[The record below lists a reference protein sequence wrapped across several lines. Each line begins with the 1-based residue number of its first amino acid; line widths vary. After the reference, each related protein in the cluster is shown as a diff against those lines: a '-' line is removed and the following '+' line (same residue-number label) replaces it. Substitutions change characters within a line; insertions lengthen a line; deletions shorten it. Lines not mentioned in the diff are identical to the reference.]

1 MTPSGRRV
9 VVALVLMAAAAVF
22 ASSENG
28 RGGRG
33 QDDRVAAPPPVA
45 PTVPTTA
52 ATTTSSTTTTTL
64 PPTYPLTGRA
74 APDGAATRRAVVTL
88 KIDNAAAARPQ
99 TGLEHADVVYEELTE
114 GITRLVALF
123 HSTDAEVAGPVRS
136 VRPAD
141 ADLVTPFGGVLAF
154 SGGSPAA
161 VAVAASSPLTLVT
174 EGDTQAMYRRP
185 GRPAP
190 YNLYTSTAVLR
201 SRGPGDGPGPP
212 PLAPFLAP
220 GAPFAPAGSE
230 PVGSISLVP
239 APFITAAYTWNGD
252 DGTWR
257 RTTDG
262 APHRLE
268 GEIQVAPTNV
278 VVQFLP
284 YLTFEADAAVQYPQ
298 VVGSGDVWV
307 FSAGTV
313 VRGKWSKPSAGEP
326 TTYTHDDG
334 RSIALTPGQT
344 WIHLLSPEAPVTLG

>member
-1 MTPSGRRV
+1 MAV
-9 VVALVLMAAAAVF
+9 VLIAAATVF
-22 ASSENG
+22 ASTDDG
-28 RGGRG
+28 RGGRR
-33 QDDRVAAPPPVA
+33 QAAPVAAPAPVA
-45 PTVPTTA
+45 PSVPSTV
-52 ATTTSSTTTTTL
+52 ATTTSSTTTTL
-64 PPTYPLTGRA
+64 PPTYPLTGRP
-74 APDGAATRRAVVTL
+74 APDAAATSRAVVTL

-141 ADLVTPFGGVLAF
+141 PDLVTSFGGVLAF

-201 SRGPGDGPGPP
+201 SRAPGDTAGPP
-212 PLAPFLAP
+212 PFAPFLAS
-220 GAPFAPAGSE
+220 GAAFAAAGAE
-230 PVGSISLVP
+230 PVSSISLVP
-239 APFITAAYTWNGD
+239 APFITAAYTWSGE

-262 APHRLE
+262 VPHRLE
-268 GEIQVAPTNV
+268 GDVQVAPTNV

-298 VVGSGDVWV
+298 VVGAGDVWV

-313 VRGKWSKPSAGEP
+313 VRGKWSKPSAEEP

-334 RSIALTPGQT
+334 RPIVLTPGQT
-344 WIHLLSPEAPVTLG
+344 WVHLLSPDAPVTLG

>member
-1 MTPSGRRV
+1 MTPSGRRL
-9 VVALVLMAAAAVF
+9 VVALVLMAAATVF
-22 ASSENG
+22 ASSDDG
-28 RGGRG
+28 RGGHS
-33 QDDRVAAPPPVA
+33 QTAPVAAPA
-45 PTVPTTA
+45 PMTPSVPTTA
-52 ATTTSSTTTTTL
+52 STTSSTTTTL
-64 PPTYPLTGRA
+64 PPTYPLTGRS
-74 APDGAATRRAVVTL
+74 APDAAAASRAVVTL

-99 TGLEHADVVYEELTE
+99 TGLEHADVVFEELTE

-141 ADLVTPFGGVLAF
+141 PDLVATFGGVLAF

-161 VAVAASSPLTLVT
+161 VAVASSSPLTLVT

-201 SRGPGDGPGPP
+201 SRAPGDTPGPP
-212 PLAPFLAP
+212 PFAPFLAS
-220 GAPFAPAGSE
+220 GAAFAPAGSE
-230 PVGSISLVP
+230 PVTSISLVP
-239 APFITAAYTWNGD
+239 APFITAAYSWNGD

-262 APHRLE
+262 SAHRLE
-268 GEIQVAPTNV
+268 GDAQVAPTNV

-284 YLTFEADAAVQYPQ
+284 YLTFEGDSAVQYPQ
-298 VVGSGDVWV
+298 VVGSGEVWV

-334 RSIALTPGQT
+334 RPIALTPGQT
-344 WIHLLSPEAPVTLG
+344 WVHLLSPDAPVTLA